1 MSEEHKKYLP
11 RILKE
16 FHYSKIF
23 LLIIASI
30 TAYILFKTT
39 TIALWINHLDKLSY
53 LGTFIAGIFLALG
66 FSAPFSV
73 GFFVTLKTKSLIL
86 TALIGGLGAL
96 AADLLIFNVIKISFN
111 DELQRLKKTKIMR
124 EIKEIIKKD
133 LEKRLQHYLLYVFA
147 GILIATPLPDEAGI
161 SMLAGLTHIKQKILA
176 PISFILHTLGILIIL
191 LLSS

>member
-1 MSEEHKKYLP
+1 MQNITQSLAGRAAVLTLLP
-11 RILKE
+11 
-16 FHYSKIF
+16 
-23 LLIIASI
+23 
-30 TAYILFKTT
+30 
-39 TIALWINHLDKLSY
+39 LSLME
-53 LGTFIAGIFLALG
+53 LGTKIQEN
-66 FSAPFSV
+66 
-73 GFFVTLKTKSLIL
+73 T
-86 TALIGGLGAL
+86 
-96 AADLLIFNVIKISFN
+96 DLLIFNVIKISFN

-133 LEKRLQHYLLYVFA
+133 LGKRLQHYLLYVFA